1 MINKAYKFAVTALA
15 STTLLAPTAVMA
27 QQCVQ
32 EDDLS
37 DAVVYFMPIAF
48 SAFTSK
54 CAAALSEDGFIN
66 TQGEAFIAPYLERQ
80 DDAWAGAF
88 EVFKVFADKD
98 KSDEKESEPDEMA
111 VLFESMPPEVLR
123 PFLDTIVEME
133 IAKEIK
139 LDSCVKVERLIEPL
153 APLPPENL
161 GTLTAVVV
169 SMVPDI
175 KDPQICANDPQ

>member
-1 MINKAYKFAVTALA
+1 MIIKEYKLAAAALA
-15 STTLLAPTAVMA
+15 STALLAPTATMA
-27 QQCVQ
+27 QQCVE

-37 DAVVYFMPIAF
+37 AAVVYFMPIAY
-48 SAFTSK
+48 SAFASK
-54 CAAALSEDGFIN
+54 CSAALAEDGFVN

-80 DDAWAGAF
+80 DDAWTGAF
-88 EVFKVFADKD
+88 EVFKVFAEKD
-98 KSDEKESEPDEMA
+98 KSDEKESESDEMA
-111 VLFESMPPEVLR
+111 ALFESMPPEVLR

-161 GTLTAVVV
+161 GTLTAVVIG
-169 SMVPDI
+169 MVPDI
-175 KDPQICANDPQ
+175 KDPQICANEPQ